1 MKQYYQLLISI
12 FRNRL
17 TLKKAFVP
25 FLLLFFMSFSEVN
38 NLYGAE
44 PAGLSASI
52 ESLSFQASTRTITV
66 SFPVAVNGTNAGGNL
81 SNDIYIN
88 APSTN
93 YPIGRI
99 RYYNTPGYT
108 SFVLHGVNYYFKAE
122 NGCTMTVTGSGN
134 NAVCKIVLPHT
145 YANISYQDQYDIEL
159 WTKYSSSSSYTYD
172 NEIVQ
177 GFPNPSIYSWSA
189 SQDICNYVNI
199 SASKPNS
206 NIYIQ
211 YKRTSSNSWSYATS
225 GTLSDYFVNNSVNP
239 NNKQDYQIR
248 YGYGPLMM
256 RAVNGTVKSGRIP
269 AILGEVSTP
278 NGSVDNCDSTITL
291 SWVWNESNPG
301 GGYNI
306 ERQNE
311 FGQWIFME
319 NISGSNN
326 SYSISHLNIP
336 NPNEDYS
343 FRISALNECDIAG
356 LPTEI
361 TGKWLDLPSA
371 PTNFEAKDT
380 TLENGRAIFLSWKDN
395 AINESRYVLK
405 KTLFGGSTSE
415 YIYLNENDT
424 TYIDDNAA
432 ICNKYIYEV
441 FAQNICTGLED
452 GSGTS
457 GTGNIEKVLTF
468 DLNTTFNP
476 NDNST
481 TASTERFIGSKGYF
495 PDRVEIKWSTA
506 NNLNL
511 IEYFKIYRR
520 QLGFSEAFTQIA
532 SVTSSSQI
540 YIDETTNAGTLYE
553 YLIIGEAQCLTETVF
568 TDSLVGIG
576 FRSPTAIVNGQ
587 VNYTGGVAV
596 EDVKV
601 LFETTTQS
609 GKSVKLDGNSYLK
622 VKNGFADSQN
632 EFYLE
637 NWIYPINDS
646 VFTIFEH
653 GNFVFKYNNNQ
664 FEFSLNGI
672 DSVFSIGQLSI
683 GQWQHVGLALK
694 NGLLYLF
701 LNGEGK
707 SILEVPNSFSLS
719 SSGSIKVGQG
729 LVGKVEEIRFWESVT
744 VDTNQ
749 VMDTIVTVNMS
760 TTPFTNDT
768 TIEKSLQI
776 VAPQITKD
784 FSRYINGGETGLV
797 TYLRLDEYAGQ
808 HSYDLSY
815 SGLAYNRNNA
825 EFIGLVTREDE
836 KPTASQLSYA
846 AYTNELGSY
855 TATIPYTGV
864 GQNFTVTPS
873 YKTHQFDPPTTALFL
888 GDGSSVNNGVDFE
901 DISSFPVTGTLFYK
915 NTTCAVKDAYV
926 LVNGERVIA
935 NGVPIKTNDE
945 GHFSVQVPIG
955 FHTLEVEKDNHV
967 FSNGKWSQD
976 FQEPVIGLEF
986 VDSTLIKV
994 VGRVAGGNRE
1004 KNKLPNLGYGTNN
1017 LGQASIEF
1025 ESQQGGGCVVKTIA
1039 TNPNTGEY
1047 EVYLPPLKYIPS
1059 VSIPKN
1065 PTIDFGT
1072 LDLLD
1077 FKANKS
1083 ITTVRDSLYNEIDSS
1098 LTVDSTSFKYQ
1109 VDYIY
1114 LSKPKIEVYD
1124 PNGKDRFIGDTIYS
1138 YNDPVTDSIININ
1151 LRVDSLQRPILS
1163 LNHPKGYRYKAL
1175 IRVYEQYE
1183 NRDSILQNGISKLDS
1198 VPSTSGQLTFNNEFT
1213 DEGSHSI
1220 ELDMFNT
1227 IDSIKTLVYSFAPT
1241 GIPNFQ
1247 MNTSDNS
1254 LSYTK
1259 KMEINLDMAD
1269 GTHIKWLPHRDKNG
1283 LEIPFTGYFL
1293 AGLSVGNQFVTE
1305 GPDDVDFILRDP
1317 PGSGSFA
1324 EREVGSSTTTTD
1336 SWNYAVGGGFES
1348 KNTIKLGSEFSAGV
1362 GVQVKTKVT
1371 GEIGAHFSS
1380 SVSYEREGELST
1392 TYETSNAW
1400 ATDDGE
1406 DQAGAG
1412 SDLFIG
1418 KSRNVEFGIV
1428 KSLSLIPNSDCATL
1442 NCYGNSSNGLQ
1453 LGERYQLSV
1462 VPGGYETQ
1470 FIYSANHIKNYLI
1483 PDLINLRNVLLQSD
1497 SKYISHLNVNDP
1509 NYGINNDDPR
1519 LANPS
1524 TLTPLIRDYQD
1535 FTGDSYTY
1543 TPLNEEDSVTDKL
1556 WNYNHQIKKWEKAL
1570 YDNEWE
1576 KVIIEDETIKNDLRD
1591 DELDDLYNEYKE
1603 TILQYEQF
1611 TEDEKD
1617 ALLAVN
1623 IYALIGDA
1631 EYTSISFAETTL
1643 NSIQSAEISNV
1654 YHEYL
1659 AKKNEINSKYNISK
1673 SNYSI
1678 SAGSS
1683 FTSSITQ
1690 SRVTSTSSTYS
1701 YNMTAEVNTKLG
1713 VEVNGTGFELE
1724 RNLSLT
1730 FDRGR
1735 SSSNE
1740 FENSETTVFTLADG
1754 DQGDY
1759 FSVDVYPSI
1768 LGYGPI
1774 FKLKE
1779 GGRTSCPFEDEIVTE
1794 YYEPGTVISA
1804 KTLQRDKPS
1813 INISPST
1820 VQNVPLDEAATFSL
1834 TLGNN
1839 SESNDSRIYNYQLV
1853 HNSNPYGAIV
1863 KIDGLEPTGSVAIDG
1878 NAAFQ
1883 KTLTV
1888 EKGPGPVYHYDSL
1901 LFIITAPCQ
1910 YEAGTADNQDIA
1922 DSVYFSAHFI
1932 PGCSDVALAS
1942 PSNQW
1947 VLNNSFNDTMQLSVV
1962 DYNINFFDLQRFRI
1976 DYKPSSQANWIGLE
1990 SYYKDTT
1997 NMDDPDLKLIP
2008 RNAPFTFYDW
2018 DVAQL
2023 TDGEYD
2029 LRVVTECNL
2038 ADDNSPTYSG
2048 VIDRVNPHAF
2058 GSPSPADGIL
2068 GANDDISIQFNEN
2081 VEAGSLTSKNFDIR
2095 GVLNGSP
2102 LRHQASVEFDGASSY
2117 VEIPTGLNLQSRD
2130 FTIEFWAQNK
2140 DFGNSVFLS
2149 QGSGAAEGLKIG
2161 TESSG
2166 KVYVEIAGERI
2177 RTAGNVANQQN
2188 WHHYAFAYN
2197 YSEEEMYIFIDGNLK
2212 NHGNIALYPDYIGSG
2227 KILVGKSTF
2236 GDDDYFEGNMH
2247 DLRVW
2252 NHTRSL
2258 SDVVVNLAVQVGKQ
2272 NLGLLHNW
2280 KMDEATGESIED
2292 HVRFRNGILHNTE
2305 WDLNPGGNAIT
2316 FDASNNDN
2324 YKFTSANV
2332 AFVDEV
2338 DFTVEFWFNGSDTT
2352 RQTLFSNGKGDG
2364 IGADSLTSW
2373 NITKYTDGSIHLLH
2387 NGVDVQAVDSGSFD
2401 GNWHHF
2407 ALSVNRGS
2415 VVTTYLDGNTT
2426 STTPSVDFRE
2436 FGSDQIV
2443 LGSRYFINGIVRTY
2457 DEYFN
2462 GSIDEFR
2469 IWKLSRTQK
2478 QIQRDMRY
2486 KLEGDEF
2493 GLVSYMPF
2501 ETYTQNLGVY
2511 MMDSTYQDLVDT
2523 SHHVTYV
2530 DYSFTLNSPK
2540 IKLPRPIEK
2549 LNFDF
2554 SVNGDKIVL
2563 TPTTPAHRFEN
2574 VTLDITVQNVK
2585 DLHGNSMQS
2594 PKTWIAY
2601 PDRNQVVW
2609 ETEAVSFE
2617 IMKDEAL
2624 TFTKKIVNSGGSI
2637 KNFTLENIPNWLTTD
2652 VTEGVIN
2659 PGSTFD
2665 IEFTKVEGVNI
2676 GSYKEDVI
2684 VMTDFGYPER
2694 LTVSLKVNGEEPTW
2708 EVNPQAF
2715 DKSMSV
2721 IGAISINDVVSID
2734 DEDILYAFIDG
2745 ECRGKAY
2752 LQYIS
2757 STDKYVAFLD
2767 VYSNYVTPD
2776 TVDFKIYDASTGSIF
2791 VDITPDDITFSS
2803 DGLIGSLL
2811 IPETFSAYSKV
2822 QENHPL
2828 QVGWNWISFHLATID
2843 TLHLENLLSS
2853 IELSNGDQIKT
2864 LGNNT
2869 FATFDETFGWI
2880 GNLQTTGVKLAKGY
2894 KLKVANADTLSNIGD
2909 VVDPTTVP
2917 ITMNQG
2923 WNWIGFVSIRPMN
2936 INVALGNLEPQSGD
2950 LIKGRAQFSVYDEQL
2965 GWIGSLNTLYP
2976 NQSYMYKSSNTNDIT
2991 FTFPFAGG
2999 FKFASPQPYK
3009 EIYDARWPMDYSKH
3023 ISNMSAI
3030 VELTTCTDIVDVDAW
3045 YVGFFDG
3052 TGTCRSLST
3061 LNSTEDKLLTY
3072 VTAVGADQL
3081 NLTPRLLNKKTGQE
3095 FILEGK
3101 LAYKQNEHIG
3111 SFESPVEINLTED
3124 QCRLISNIDHLSGA
3138 SQGSNTEGDDVFED
3152 ADVFS
3157 TTVYPSLFS
3166 SELFVRYHSASN
3178 TEVRIEM
3185 INALGQIVRHYKKT
3199 VHQGNQE
3206 IKLNRLSRLAKGIYT
3221 IRISDETSMES
3232 FKLIKKD

>member
-1 MKQYYQLLISI
+1 MKQYYQLLKSI

-25 FLLLFFMSFSEVN
+25 FLLLFFISFSEVSYAILYNSNFVEYVSYDQN
-38 NLYGAE
+38 NHRIKVKILG
-44 PAGLSASI
+44 I
-52 ESLSFQASTRTITV
+52 
-66 SFPVAVNGTNAGGNL
+66 
-81 SNDIYIN
+81 ND
-88 APSTN
+88 
-93 YPIGRI
+93 
-99 RYYNTPGYT
+99 
-108 SFVLHGVNYYFKAE
+108 L
-122 NGCTMTVTGSGN
+122 SGN
-134 NAVCKIVLPHT
+134 NNDNLWRADLYVKVPGQSRINVFEVK
-145 YANISYQDQYDIEL
+145 SY
-159 WTKYSSSSSYTYD
+159 TKYPSLTWPVFILSDFTSEPECKFGYKFYGGATYHSITSEASTTD
-172 NEIVQ
+172 SDLHYIVVEI
-177 GFPNPSIYSWSA
+177 NL
-189 SQDICNYVNI
+189 
-199 SASKPNS
+199 PNS
-206 NIYIQ
+206 IK
-211 YKRTSSNSWSYATS
+211 YKDDYVLETIMDFEDSSQNEALNKTETYQMPSGSQGWPLPQISNLSATQDLCGEVKFSYSRSHTDIHVKVDKKNGGQTEGTTNNTFSDSWTNSGESPE
-225 GTLSDYFVNNSVNP
+225 NSHYYTV
-239 NNKQDYQIR
+239 R
-248 YGYGPLMM
+248 YGYGSSLAKEQTTNVQGKIPEILSKP
-256 RAVNGTVKSGRIP
+256 AALEASQDLCDIIKLDWSWSGSSPVGGFVIEQNTGSTWTEL
-269 AILGEVSTP
+269 AILDGSDRSYTIPSQYVP
-278 NGSVDNCDSTITL
+278 NA
-291 SWVWNESNPG
+291 NEL
-301 GGYNI
+301 Y
-306 ERQNE
+306 E
-311 FGQWIFME
+311 FRVAARNKCGIP
-319 NISGSNN
+319 SLTKN
-326 SYSISHLNIP
+326 S
-336 NPNEDYS
+336 
-343 FRISALNECDIAG
+343 F
-356 LPTEI
+356 
-361 TGKWLDLPSA
+361 GKWIDMPIA
-371 PTNFEAKDT
+371 PTNLTVADT
-380 TLENGRAIFLSWKDN
+380 TLDN
-395 AINESRYVLK
+395 ERVNVVTWVDHAINESRYVLK
-405 KTLFGGSTSE
+405 KTLFGGSNSE
-415 YIYLNENDT
+415 YIYLEENAT
-424 TYIDDNAA
+424 EYIDDNAA
-432 ICNKYIYEV
+432 ICNKYVYEI
-441 FAQNICTGLED
+441 FAQNVCTGEED
-452 GSGTS
+452 GDGVPFD
-457 GTGNIEKVLTF
+457 GNVEKVLTF
-468 DLNTTFNP
+468 DLAETFNP
-476 NDNST
+476 DDNT
-481 TASTERFIGSKGYF
+481 LTASTDRFIGSKGYF
-495 PDRVEIKWSTA
+495 SDRVEIKWSTA

-511 IEYFKIYRR
+511 IEYFKIFRR
-520 QLGFSEAFTQIA
+520 QLGFNEQYTQIA

-576 FRSPTAIVNGQ
+576 FRSPNAVVNGQ
-587 VNYTGGVAV
+587 INYTGGIAV
-596 EDVKV
+596 ENVKV
-601 LFETTTQS
+601 LFETTTLS
-609 GKSVKLDGNSYLK
+609 GKSIKLDGSSYLQ
-622 VKNGFADSQN
+622 VKNDFKNPSNNQ

-637 NWIYPINDS
+637 NWLYPINDS
-646 VFTIFEH
+646 VFNLFEH
-653 GNFVFKYNNNQ
+653 DEFVLKYNNNH
-664 FEFSLNGI
+664 FEFQKGNDVHSFT
-672 DSVFSIGQLSI
+672 DSNFSIN
-683 GQWQHVGLALK
+683 QWHHVGIALANDSLK
-694 NGLLYLF
+694 LYVDGMLQSTVSN
-701 LNGEGK
+701 LGN
-707 SILEVPNSFSLS
+707 FSLS
-719 SSGSIKVGQG
+719 SIGTIKVGEG
-729 LVGKVEEIRFWESVT
+729 LHGNVEEVRFWNKSPHV
-744 VDTNQ
+744 
-749 VMDTIVTVNMS
+749 
-760 TTPFTNDT
+760 T
-768 TIEKSLQI
+768 TIYR
-776 VAPQITKD
+776 D
-784 FSRYINGGETGLV
+784 FSRYLNGSESGLI
-797 TYLRLDEYAGQ
+797 TYLRLDEYAGNYA
-808 HSYDLSY
+808 YDLSY

-825 EFIGLVTREDE
+825 EFIGTVLREDE
-836 KPTASQLSYA
+836 LPTASQLAYA
-846 AYTNELGSY
+846 AYTNALGSY
-855 TATIPYTGV
+855 TASIPFTGV

-888 GDGSSVNNGVDFE
+888 GDGASVNNGVDFE
-901 DISSFPVTGTLFYK
+901 DISSFQVTGSLFYK
-915 NTTCAVKDAYV
+915 NTECAVKDAFI
-926 LVNGERVIA
+926 LVDGENVVA
-935 NGVPIKTNDE
+935 NGYPIKTDANGD
-945 GHFSVQVPIG
+945 FSVQVPIG
-955 FHTLEVEKDNHV
+955 QHTLELRKDKHV
-967 FSNGKWSQD
+967 FSEGKFSHD

-986 VDSTLIKV
+986 IDSTTVKV

-1004 KNKLPNLGYGTNN
+1004 RNKLPNLGHGINN
-1017 LGQASIEF
+1017 IGQASVQF
-1025 ESQQGGGCVVKTIA
+1025 SSTQGNGCNVQTVITDSI
-1039 TNPNTGEY
+1039 TGEY
-1047 EVYLPPLKYIPS
+1047 EINLPPLKYTPEITFTNGHVLGLENIES
-1059 VSIPKN
+1059 
-1065 PTIDFGT
+1065 
-1072 LDLLD
+1072 LD
-1077 FKANKS
+1077 FVATKEFIVAKDS
-1083 ITTVRDSLYNEIDSS
+1083 IFNEIDST
-1098 LTVDSTSFKYQ
+1098 LTIDSTKFQYQ
-1109 VDYIY
+1109 VDYIHMAE
-1114 LSKPKIEVYD
+1114 PQIAVYD
-1124 PNGKDRFIGDTIYS
+1124 VNGIDHFIGDTIYS
-1138 YNDPVTDSIININ
+1138 YNHPTTDSLIHVNLKTSSLPRPVLSIN
-1151 LRVDSLQRPILS
+1151 
-1163 LNHPKGYRYKAL
+1163 HKTGFKYKAL
-1175 IRVYEQYE
+1175 IKVFEEYI
-1183 NRDSILQNGISKLDS
+1183 NPDGGSNKVDS
-1198 VPSTSGQLTFNNEFT
+1198 VPATGGQLSFNNEFT
-1213 DEGSHSI
+1213 DAGFHSV
-1220 ELDMFNT
+1220 ELDDFNT
-1227 IDSIKTLVYSFAPT
+1227 IDSIKTLIYSFAPT
-1241 GIPNFQ
+1241 GVPNFQ
-1247 MNTSDNS
+1247 ANASDNT

-1259 KMEINLDMAD
+1259 KLEINVDMAD
-1269 GTHIKWLPHRDKNG
+1269 GTHVKWLPHVDINQSA
-1283 LEIPFTGYFL
+1283 IPFTGYFL

-1317 PGSGSFA
+1317 PGSESYA
-1324 EREVGSSTTTTD
+1324 EREIGSSTSTTD
-1336 SWNYAVGGGFES
+1336 SWNYAVGGAYEA
-1348 KNTIKLGSEFSAGV
+1348 KNTLKVGAEFSAGV
-1362 GVQVKTKVT
+1362 GVQVKTKVS
-1371 GEIGAHFSS
+1371 GEIGANFSS
-1380 SVSYEREGELST
+1380 SVSYEREGALST
-1392 TYETSNAW
+1392 TYETSKTW
-1400 ATDDGE
+1400 STDEGS

-1428 KSLSLIPNSDCATL
+1428 KNLALIPDVDCASL
-1442 NCYGNSSNGLQ
+1442 NCYGNGSNGLQ
-1453 LGERYQLSV
+1453 LGERYQLSI

-1483 PDLINLRNVLLQSD
+1483 PDLINLRNTLLQTD
-1497 SKYISHLNVNDP
+1497 NKYVSHLNVNDEM
-1509 NYGINNDDPR
+1509 YGVSNDNVN
-1519 LANPS
+1519 LS
-1524 TLTPLIRDYQD
+1524 TRSTETPYVRDYED
-1535 FTGDSYTY
+1535 FTGLSYTY
-1543 TPLNEEDSVTDKL
+1543 SPLNEEDSVTDKL
-1556 WNYNHQIKKWEKAL
+1556 WNYNHQIDKWKDAL
-1570 YDNEWE
+1570 RDNEWE
-1576 KVIIEDETIKNDLRD
+1576 KVIIEDDGIRNDLKQ
-1591 DELDDLYNEYKE
+1591 DELDELEKEYLQTIVAYNALTVQEALSFAR
-1603 TILQYEQF
+1603 TNIVAHQGIATATVIQF
-1611 TEDEKD
+1611 GVT
-1617 ALLAVN
+1617 V
-1623 IYALIGDA
+1623 G
-1631 EYTSISFAETTL
+1631 TSI
-1643 NSIQSAEISNV
+1643 IVAEISNR
-1654 YHEYL
+1654 YHEYQD
-1659 AKKNEINSKYNISK
+1659 KKAIINSKYNASK

-1683 FTSSITQ
+1683 VASSITQ

-1701 YNMTAEVNTKLG
+1701 YNMSAEVTSKLG
-1713 VEVNGTGFELE
+1713 AEVNGTGFEME
-1724 RNLSLT
+1724 RNISLT

-1735 SSSNE
+1735 ASSSENE
-1740 FENSETTVFTLADG
+1740 TSETTAFTIADG

-1759 FSVDVYPSI
+1759 FSVDVFPSI

-1779 GGRTSCPFEDEIVTE
+1779 GGRTSCPFEDEVVTE

-1804 KTLQRDKPS
+1804 KTLQRDKPTV
-1813 INISPST
+1813 NVSPST
-1820 VQNVPLDEAATFSL
+1820 VQNVPLEEAAVFNI

-1839 SESNDSRIYNYQLV
+1839 SESNDARVYNYQLV
-1853 HNSNPYGAIV
+1853 QNSNPFGAIV
-1863 KIDGLEPTGSVAIDG
+1863 LIDGVAPNGSIAING

-1888 EKGPGPVYHYDSL
+1888 QKGPGPVYHYDSL
-1901 LFIITAPCQ
+1901 LFLVSTPCQ
-1910 YEAGTADNQDIA
+1910 YEAGTADNQDLG

-1932 PGCSDVALAS
+1932 PGCSDVALSS
-1942 PSNQW
+1942 PSDQW
-1947 VLNNSFNDTMQLSVV
+1947 VLNNSFNQVMPVSVV
-1962 DYNINFFDLQRFRI
+1962 DYNINFFDLKRFKI

-1990 SYYKDTT
+1990 SFYKDTT
-1997 NMDDPDLKLIP
+1997 GMNDPELRLIP
-2008 RNAPFTFYDW
+2008 RNTSFTQYDW
-2018 DVAQL
+2018 DVEQL

-2029 LRVVTECNL
+2029 IRVISECNL
-2038 ADDNSPTYSG
+2038 ANESSMTYSG

-2102 LRHQASVEFDGASSY
+2102 LRHQVSVEFDGASSY

-2166 KVYVEIAGERI
+2166 KVYVEIGGERI
-2177 RTAGNVANQQN
+2177 KTAGNVANQQK

-2197 YSEEEMYIFIDGNLK
+2197 HANETMEIFIDGALK
-2212 NHGNIALYPDYIGSG
+2212 NNGSIKLYPDYIGSG

-2236 GDDDYFEGNMH
+2236 GDDDYLEGNIH

-2258 SDVVVNLAVQVGKQ
+2258 SDVVANLAVQVGKQ

-2280 KMDEATGESIED
+2280 KMDEATGSSIED

-2332 AFVDEV
+2332 AFVDEI

-2387 NGVDVQAVDSGSFD
+2387 NGVDIQAVDSGSFD

-2426 STTPSVDFRE
+2426 STTSSVDFRE

-2443 LGSRYFINGIVRTY
+2443 LGSRYFINGSTRSY

-2462 GSIDEFR
+2462 GSIDELR

-2530 DYSFTLNSPK
+2530 DYSFTSNSPK

-2637 KNFTLENIPNWLTTD
+2637 KNFTLENIPNWLTTN

-2684 VMTDFGYPER
+2684 VLTDFGYPER

-2776 TVDFKIYDASTGSIF
+2776 TIDFKIYDASTGSIF

-2811 IPETFSAYSKV
+2811 LPETFAAYSKV

-2828 QVGWNWISFHLATID
+2828 QVGWNWVSFHLSTVD
-2843 TLHLENLLSS
+2843 TLNLSQLLSS
-2853 IELSNGDQIKT
+2853 IDLSNGDQIKT

-2869 FATFDETFGWI
+2869 FATYDETFGWI

-2909 VVDPTTVP
+2909 VVDPTTIP
-2917 ITMNQG
+2917 ITINQG

-3152 ADVFS
+3152 ADVFA

-3166 SELFVRYHSASN
+3166 SELFVKYHSASN